1 MDCLKLWPESFK
13 LNDLVQEEIFDSQY
27 KLENAL
33 EKFIKD
39 KACAV
44 VFNSGRSA
52 ISCFIKVNNLNRSNI
67 VRIPRYSSTCLH
79 LSAGMF
85 CATTQ
90 ENIKNDLQIVYQ
102 RWGNKIFYQKNKFTL
117 LDCVDSLFT
126 KDTKVTDNETKLYS
140 FSKLYGSP
148 YGAFIITKNKN
159 LANKLI
165 EERESRKKCS
175 IFQYGLRKSV
185 LKKAPENSS
194 VSSLFESSCGPIG
207 NIYVEKIMQNLE
219 NHDFYQNSRRERI
232 ETLISKNLII
242 NQSFNDIPTAV
253 ILKNKYINLSLSKIL
268 PSLNIEKN
276 LNYNSKSMKKVYLL
290 PIHHGIKNKTFD
302 LILEEINGS

>member
-1 MDCLKLWPESFK
+1 MNEEEEELKQTNKWKDDKNTVSFFLLCLY
-13 LNDLVQEEIFDSQY
+13 I
-27 KLENAL
+27 
-33 EKFIKD
+33 
-39 KACAV
+39 
-44 VFNSGRSA
+44 
-52 ISCFIKVNNLNRSNI
+52 VNN
-67 VRIPRYSSTCLH
+67 V
-79 LSAGMF
+79 
-85 CATTQ
+85 
-90 ENIKNDLQIVYQ
+90 
-102 RWGNKIFYQKNKFTL
+102 FYQKNKFTL

-126 KDTKVTDNETKLYS
+126 KDTKVTDNETKIYS

-268 PSLNIEKN
+268 PSLNIEEN

-302 LILEEINGS
+302 LILEEIN